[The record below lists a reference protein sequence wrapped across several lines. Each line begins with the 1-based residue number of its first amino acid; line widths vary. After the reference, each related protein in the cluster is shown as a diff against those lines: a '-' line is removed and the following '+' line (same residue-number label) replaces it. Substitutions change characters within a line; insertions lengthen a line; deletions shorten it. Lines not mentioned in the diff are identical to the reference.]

1 MRIPQSRFIL
11 LGIIF
16 TMGLAA
22 CNLPASPD
30 PSATDT
36 DPSVDYTAAA
46 ETIIAQL
53 TEVAETLTPTSPGDA
68 PEEATQPP
76 ASPAVTET
84 AVTPTAPPSTPTVTS
99 TPPPSPTATLPPSD
113 PRSGL
118 GDPTF
123 SDTFA
128 NGDSWPLYTDE
139 HVSFNVKDSNLVLT
153 AFNPD
158 KYNGWMFTWPVIN
171 DFYLEMTAKTEEC
184 SGLDQYG
191 LMLRATKPPQEYIGY
206 LYGIT
211 CDGQYSLRRWD
222 GDKYVTL
229 VDWTSSDQLNAG
241 SNQTNRIGILADGT
255 RLTLYA
261 NGNLLQEINDDT
273 HAQGRFGVFV
283 GSANTPDF
291 TTLVDEIAQW
301 DIP

>member
-16 TMGLAA
+16 TVGLAA

-30 PSATDT
+30 PSPTDT

-53 TEVAETLTPTSPGDA
+53 TEVAQTLTPTSPGDA

-76 ASPAVTET
+76 TSTAVTET

-118 GDPTF
+118 GDPAF

-128 NGDSWPLYTDE
+128 NGESWPLYTDE

-158 KYNGWMFTWPVIN
+158 KYNGWMFTWPVIS

-211 CDGQYSLRRWD
+211 CDGQYSLRRWN
-222 GDKYVTL
+222 GEKYVTL
-229 VDWTSSDQLNAG
+229 VDWTSSDQINAG

-255 RLTLYA
+255 RLTMYA
-261 NGNLLQEINDDT
+261 NGKLLQEINDDT
-273 HAQGRFGVFV
+273 HPQGRFGVFV

-291 TTLVDEIAQW
+291 NTLVDEIAQW